1 MTWIQKLEDLPALG
15 QPVAD
20 DDLYYTV
27 TDAGNFSRKVT
38 AAELKSYLNLTNGV
52 PSVVGQNGKYLTN
65 DGINYFWQDA
75 NIPVDHS
82 DLTNHGANTHDQIDT
97 AITNSVA
104 HIADTT
110 IHMPSFA
117 IGDYEKAL
125 SVDAGGFKWKEFVDL
140 VTSQIVGGLKF
151 FNLLPQQT
159 VYSAPTIDEELTP
172 KKYVDDQL
180 DAKLPDQTGQTNKF
194 LQTDGTSLTGN
205 LRWTEALDLT
215 TSQQVGPLAVK
226 TFVEHP
232 QQLVYIAPT
241 SNTQYTP
248 KQYVDGLI
256 ASSIASIS
264 GVLPSVTG
272 HFGEFLTNDGINSY
286 WTNLSV
292 LGVLPPQ
299 GGHAGEYLTTN
310 GTTASW
316 VAVSG
321 EANTASNLGTG
332 TGIFKQKTGV
342 DLELYSIKGGTN
354 VSVGL
359 VGNEIVIDS
368 TDTGEANTASN
379 VGTGEGVFKQKTGVD
394 LEFKTIKA
402 GSNITLNSSANEIE
416 IVGTGGGNPLINIGT
431 GSQIWKGLNLGNNEI
446 RTLTT
451 PNTEITLTTNANDI
465 EIKNEHIVNINNL
478 NVGSNIG
485 GIKNLNSLTTAT
497 YNIAIGQGSV
507 LSSLTS
513 IGSSIGIG
521 FSAGKTYAPTN
532 GTYSGIFIGNNA
544 GANIGNSG
552 KVIAIGRNSLSNMVG
567 ISNLAIGDL
576 SLGQGLSGNNNLSI
590 GHLAGSTLVGDNNL
604 LVGYG
609 SGISINGNSNSML
622 GHFTGASLTTGI
634 NNTSVGYYSGGA
646 ITTGS
651 NNTSL
656 GYQSLRNT
664 NAIET
669 TALGAESI
677 GFGTVGSTGSR
688 NSAVGYR
695 SMYLNTTGSDNVAFG
710 HSAGYN
716 NTTGN
721 YNVSIGNNS
730 LTLNT
735 TGVNNVSIGHN
746 SLSSHTLSDNN
757 TSIGYNSCKSLITAD
772 RNVVIGTKAMELAVT
787 ATTSVAI
794 GNECMSQGNNLIG
807 NVGIGNE
814 ALKLTTAGANTAIG
828 RSSLLFSTTGQ
839 ENVAVGYLA
848 GANLAINPAQSVF
861 VGSGSGATGSYTNST
876 AVGYNAIVT
885 ASNYV
890 RIGNT
895 AVTQIGGQ
903 VAWSNL
909 SDVRI
914 KKNIKDITKG
924 LDFIKSLRPVEYN
937 ISNNDTDIKE
947 HWGLIA
953 QELQEKI
960 GDSKG
965 VLDVPENPD
974 NMMSIAYTELVA
986 PLIKAI
992 QEQQE
997 QIESLKQE
1005 IQSIKNATN

>member
-402 GSNITLNSSANEIE
+402 GSNVTVSTVGNDIVIDSTSSSTLAN
-416 IVGTGGGNPLINIGT
+416 VGS
-431 GSQIWKGLNLGNNEI
+431 GSQVYKGLNAGVHEI
-446 RTLTT
+446 RSITT
-451 PNTEITLTTNANDI
+451 PDTEIILTQNTNDI
-465 EIKNEHIVNINNL
+465 EIKNEHVINTNNIR
-478 NVGSNIG
+478 VGSSYLG
-485 GIKNLNSLTTAT
+485 LKNLPSLTTGGL
-497 YNIAIGQGSV
+497 NIAIGYGRSGRLISSGSSNIILGTNSLINTDTESNNIAV
-507 LSSLTS
+507 GNTCLWTTSGERNVSVGNSSLTAAATLSDNVATGYNAAAFSAISESVS
-513 IGSSIGIG
+513 IGSYSMYGNAGLPASSSYNVAIG
-521 FSAGKTYAPTN
+521 FKSL
-532 GTYSGIFIGNNA
+532 YSN
-544 GANIGNSG
+544 
-552 KVIAIGRNSLSNMVG
+552 
-567 ISNLAIGDL
+567 
-576 SLGQGLSGNNNLSI
+576 
-590 GHLAGSTLVGDNNL
+590 
-604 LVGYG
+604 
-609 SGISINGNSNSML
+609 
-622 GHFTGASLTTGI
+622 
-634 NNTSVGYYSGGA
+634 
-646 ITTGS
+646 TTGS
-651 NNTSL
+651 NNV
-656 GYQSLRNT
+656 
-664 NAIET
+664 
-669 TALGAESI
+669 SI
-677 GFGTVGSTGSR
+677 
-688 NSAVGYR
+688 
-695 SMYLNTTGSDNVAFG
+695 G

-716 NTTGN
+716 NTTG
-721 YNVSIGNNS
+721 SNNIIVGYGAAS
-730 LTLNT
+730 NA
-735 TGVNNVSIGHN
+735 SASN
-746 SLSSHTLSDNN
+746 SVI
-757 TSIGYNSCKSLITAD
+757 IGYNSALIASG
-772 RNVVIGTKAMELAVT
+772 VGSCVWIGDGVGGS
-787 ATTSVAI
+787 ATGGSACTYI
-794 GNECMSQGNNLIG
+794 GSNSGTLGGSFTN
-807 NVGIGNE
+807 
-814 ALKLTTAGANTAIG
+814 ATAIG
-828 RSSLLFSTTGQ
+828 
-839 ENVAVGYLA
+839 Y
-848 GANLAINPAQSVF
+848 
-861 VGSGSGATGSYTNST
+861 T
-876 AVGYNAIVT
+876 AVVD
-885 ASNYV
+885 ASNHV
-890 RIGNT
+890 RVGNT
-895 AVTQIGGQ
+895 NVTQIGGQ

-909 SDVRI
+909 SDIRI
-914 KKNIKDITKG
+914 KKNIEDIDKG
-924 LDFIKSLRPVEYN
+924 LDFVKSLRPVKYN